1 MIKVLVTLVLNTL
14 ADSSCSQIPPVG
26 VNIKPL
32 GSEVGFEPPSLD
44 TWLTYQLLPYS

>member
-1 MIKVLVTLVLNTL
+1 MIKILAVLVHNTL
-14 ADSSCSQIPPVG
+14 ADNSYSQIPPVG

-44 TWLTYQLLPYS
+44 TWLSYQLLSYS